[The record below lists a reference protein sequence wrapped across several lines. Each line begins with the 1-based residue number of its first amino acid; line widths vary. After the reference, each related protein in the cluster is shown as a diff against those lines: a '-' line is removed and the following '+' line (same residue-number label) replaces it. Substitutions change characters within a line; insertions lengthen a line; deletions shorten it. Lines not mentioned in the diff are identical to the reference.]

1 MMTSD
6 DAHVSVQVN
15 AQSAPFQRQ
24 VLELLGCLFVTELR
38 PELPTYVLSN
48 EYS

>member
-1 MMTSD
+1 MTLMFRR
-6 DAHVSVQVN
+6 VSVQVN

-38 PELPTYVLSN
+38 PELPTYVLST

>member
-1 MMTSD
+1 MTPVFRR
-6 DAHVSVQVN
+6 VSVQVN

-38 PELPTYVLSN
+38 PELPTYVLST